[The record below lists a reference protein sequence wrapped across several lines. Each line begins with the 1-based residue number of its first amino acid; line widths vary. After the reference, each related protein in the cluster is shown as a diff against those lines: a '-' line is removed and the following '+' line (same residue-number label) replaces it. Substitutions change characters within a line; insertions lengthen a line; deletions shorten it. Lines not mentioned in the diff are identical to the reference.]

1 MNSTQMACL
10 QKLVNALQEC
20 EAVGV
25 SFSHSYLRLD
35 VEDDESHYLENISS
49 QKLSELLNFI
59 DGCGVFSSKKV
70 SPVEVMPDDLN
81 DTTDKSFYMAQ
92 DTGIGY
98 DNGSRVGD
106 YSCTIEIKDGV
117 VTKWQ
122 IGE

>member
-1 MNSTQMACL
+1 MNSTQIACL

-20 EAVGV
+20 ETVGL

-35 VEDDESHYLENISS
+35 VEDDESHYLENLSAN
-49 QKLSELLNFI
+49 KLSELLNFI
-59 DGCGVFSSKKV
+59 DGCGVFKS
-70 SPVEVMPDDLN
+70 VEP
-81 DTTDKSFYMAQ
+81 KS
-92 DTGIGY
+92 DVLVGY
-98 DNGSRVGD
+98 DSGSRAGD

>member
-1 MNSTQMACL
+1 MNNTQIACL

-20 EAVGV
+20 ESVGV

-59 DGCGVFSSKKV
+59 DGCGVFSSKKG
-70 SPVEVMPDDLN
+70 SLVEVGPDDFS
-81 DTTDKSFYMAQ
+81 DITDKSFYMAQ
-92 DTGIGY
+92 DTSIGY
-98 DNGSRVGD
+98 DNGSDVGD
-106 YSCTIEIKDGV
+106 LSAYIEIKDGV

-122 IGE
+122 VGE

>member
-59 DGCGVFSSKKV
+59 DGCGVFGSEEISVTEAIFFDDPQVQSSRTQFSLV
-70 SPVEVMPDDLN
+70 FGVE
-81 DTTDKSFYMAQ
+81 
-92 DTGIGY
+92 
-98 DNGSRVGD
+98 
-106 YSCTIEIKDGV
+106 
-117 VTKWQ
+117 
-122 IGE
+122 